1 MNALNVALSHWI
13 AAGDDP
19 DSWALLAGCA
29 LAVWGG
35 WVCAATLIWAGWK
48 KPSQRTYLLIVIA
61 GAAIASLLSHL
72 LATGLNVQRPFV
84 LGLAPGYIVH
94 SASGSLPSTHAT
106 VMFFIAAALVLR
118 AELRRVGW
126 GLFVLAALTGWSRVY
141 VGVHFPLD
149 IAAGMLFGLFLAG
162 TSAALHWMHSDTFAT
177 HKRTHADP
185 AQARASTWRAS

>member
-1 MNALNVALSHWI
+1 MNAFNVALLHWI

-19 DSWALLAGCA
+19 NSWALLAGCA
-29 LAVWGG
+29 MAVWGG
-35 WVCAATLIWAGWK
+35 WACGATLIWAGWN
-48 KPSQRTYLLIVIA
+48 KPSQRIYLLAVVA
-61 GAAIASLLSHL
+61 GAAIASLLSHV
-72 LATGLNVQRPFV
+72 LASALNVQRPFV

-118 AELRRVGW
+118 GELRRVGW

-141 VGVHFPLD
+141 VGVHFPMD

-177 HKRTHADP
+177 RRRTLPEH
-185 AQARASTWRAS
+185 QRARASTWRAS